1 MRYQGQVTNAF
12 KPGLKIGPSCIHV
25 ADDVPDISHNS
36 RENKDSKE
44 KHAPCK
50 DVFLPLD
57 KKNELGFNFCCQVDK
72 SRQNQPLINNMG
84 IVE

>member
-1 MRYQGQVTNAF
+1 MVRMRYQVQPTNTF
-12 KPGLKIGPSCIHV
+12 KPGLKISPSCIHV
-25 ADDVPDISHNS
+25 TDDIPDISNNS

-57 KKNELGFNFCCQVDK
+57 KKNNLGLNFCCQVYK
-72 SRQNQPLINNMG
+72 NSQINN
-84 IVE
+84 